1 MNKKKLAIKVFLRLF
16 YSRDVNSV
24 CVGHG
29 MKGIKDGGPM
39 IIIEVDSVAGAR
51 CSERERPNRM
61 GV

>member
-1 MNKKKLAIKVFLRLF
+1 
-16 YSRDVNSV
+16 
-24 CVGHG
+24 